1 MKKIIALLAMTA
13 ASGMALAQTGNAQ
26 QPAPATQPAQT
37 QSAPAQGQATQGQPA
52 QGQGT
57 AGQATPAPPTGKHQP
72 QAKTQEEFKAFQDVA
87 AKPDPA
93 SMEQAA
99 NAFAQQYPNSELKG
113 AMYQNLMLQYQ
124 NANNGDKTIEVGR
137 KTLSV
142 DPDNVVAL
150 VTVASVLANRTRESD
165 LDKEERIN
173 EAKKDANHAI
183 EIINSPGSVPANVP
197 PDKADAYKNTIL
209 SMAYGALGQADFVSN
224 NFPAA
229 EQSLRKAT
237 SFSGIQ
243 PDPIAWFQLTL
254 TLDREGKYPDAVAS
268 ANKCIEVSAGH
279 PVNPYCTQERDR
291 VQKLASNPPA
301 AKPATTAP
309 ATTPK

>member
-1 MKKIIALLAMTA
+1 MKKLIALLAMTA
-13 ASGMALAQTGNAQ
+13 ASGMALAQSGNAKPQ
-26 QPAPATQPAQT
+26 TPAGNGQAQTAPAAGQT
-37 QSAPAQGQATQGQPA
+37 AP
-52 QGQGT
+52 
-57 AGQATPAPPTGKHQP
+57 AGQAAPAPTGKHQP
-72 QAKTQEEFKAFQDVA
+72 QAKTQEEFKAFNDVA
-87 AKPDPA
+87 AKPDAA

-124 NANNGDKTIEVGR
+124 NANNGDKTIEIGR

-150 VTVASVLANRTRESD
+150 VTVASVLANRTRETD
-165 LDKEERIN
+165 LDKEERIA

-183 EIINSPGSVPANVP
+183 EVINMPDSVPANVP

-209 SMAYGALGQADFVSN
+209 SMAYGALGQAEFVNN
-224 NFPAA
+224 NFASA

-237 SFSGIQ
+237 SYTGIQ
-243 PDPIAWFQLTL
+243 PDPITWFQLTL
-254 TLDREGKYPDAVAS
+254 TLDREGKYADAVTA
-268 ANKCIEVSAGH
+268 ANKCVEVSAGH

-291 VQKLASNPPA
+291 VQKLAANPPA
-301 AKPATTAP
+301 AKPAAAAPATP

>member
-1 MKKIIALLAMTA
+1 MNKLIALLAITA
-13 ASGMALAQTGNAQ
+13 ASGLALAQTGNTSPQTSAGQ
-26 QPAPATQPAQT
+26 TGQT
-37 QSAPAQGQATQGQPA
+37 QAAPAQGQAA
-52 QGQGT
+52 
-57 AGQATPAPPTGKHQP
+57 PAPAPTGKHQP

-124 NANNGDKTIEVGR
+124 NANNGDKTIEIGR
-137 KTLSV
+137 KVISA

-183 EIINSPGSVPANVP
+183 EVINTPEGIPAGYP
-197 PDKADAYKNTIL
+197 ADKVEIYRNTIL
-209 SMAYGALGQADFVSN
+209 AMAYGALGQAEFVSN

-229 EQSLRKAT
+229 EQALRKSSSIAGT
-237 SFSGIQ
+237 Q
-243 PDPIAWFQLTL
+243 PDPITWFQLTL
-254 TLDREGKYPDAVAS
+254 TLDREGKYADAVTA
-268 ANKCIEVSAGH
+268 ANKCVEVSAGH
-279 PVNPYCTQERDR
+279 PVNPYCIQERDR
-291 VQKLASNPPA
+291 VQKLAANPPA
-301 AKPATTAP
+301 AKPVPTSP
-309 ATTPK
+309 AASTPK

>member
-1 MKKIIALLAMTA
+1 MKKLIALLAMTA
-13 ASGMALAQTGNAQ
+13 ASGMAFAQTGSTSTQTPAGQSGQAQ
-26 QPAPATQPAQT
+26 TAPAPAAGQT
-37 QSAPAQGQATQGQPA
+37 APA
-52 QGQGT
+52 
-57 AGQATPAPPTGKHQP
+57 AGQTAPAPTGKHQP
-72 QAKTQEEFKAFQDVA
+72 QAKTQEEFKAFNDVA
-87 AKPDPA
+87 QKPDPA
-93 SMEQAA
+93 SMETAA
-99 NAFAQQYPNSELKG
+99 NAFATQYPNSELKG

-183 EIINSPGSVPANVP
+183 ELINAPGSVPANVP
-197 PDKADAYKNTIL
+197 PDKADVYKNTIL
-209 SMAYGALGQADFVSN
+209 SMAYGALGQAEFVNN

-229 EQSLRKAT
+229 EQALRKAT
-237 SFSGIQ
+237 SFTGLQ

-254 TLDREGKYPDAVAS
+254 TLDREGKYADAVAS
-268 ANKCIEVSAGH
+268 ANKCVEVSAGH

-301 AKPATTAP
+301 AKPAATTP